1 LLVDRRE
8 ALVTA
13 TEGQPDLAPE
23 VFAAFTDPTRL
34 AILELLRY
42 RDHCVCHLV
51 EMLDLKQ
58 SVISH
63 HVGVLRRAG
72 LITAR
77 PHPRDRRWLYY
88 RLNRQALSRAAGV
101 LAWLLDETVYDS
113 APLPCP
119 PDGAAMEE
127 G

>member
-1 LLVDRRE
+1 M
-8 ALVTA
+8 TA
-13 TEGQPDLAPE
+13 TEGLPDLVPE
-23 VFAAFTDPTRL
+23 PFAALADPTRL
-34 AILELLRY
+34 AILGLLRQ

-51 EMLDLKQ
+51 ETLDLKQ

-72 LITAR
+72 LITAH
-77 PHPRDRRWLYY
+77 PHSRDRHWLYY
-88 RLNRQALSRAAGV
+88 RFNRLALSRAAGV
-101 LAWLLDETVYDS
+101 LAWLLDETIYDS

-119 PDGAAMEE
+119 PDGAAVEE